1 MQGPVHAYVGMA
13 DGSTAYLSELHT
25 GSQVMVVDGQGRSRS
40 VLVGRVKIETR
51 PLLLV
56 EVEAEG
62 QRHSVLLQNVESV
75 CFVTTTGNFFKLN
88 NCHSRDFT
96 LHPKLLS
103 VHPCKCM

>member
-51 PLLLV
+51 PLILV

-75 CFVTTTGNFFKLN
+75 CFVTTTGNFLKIKQLSLERF
-88 NCHSRDFT
+88 
-96 LHPKLLS
+96 HPS
-103 VHPCKCM
+103 P